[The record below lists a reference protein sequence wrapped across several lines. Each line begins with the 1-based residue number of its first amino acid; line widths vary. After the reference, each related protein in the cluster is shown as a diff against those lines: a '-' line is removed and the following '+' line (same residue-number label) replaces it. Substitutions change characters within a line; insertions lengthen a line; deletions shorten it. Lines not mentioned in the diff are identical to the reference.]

1 MLRSDFHVII
11 APAKEVEFSD
21 QQLERAQAL
30 FDQHVAVMN
39 PHDRSLAQS
48 LLD

>member
-11 APAKEVEFSD
+11 APAKEVEYSD
-21 QQLERAQAL
+21 QELERAQAL
-30 FDQHVAVMN
+30 FDEYRAVMN
-39 PHDRSLAQS
+39 PDDRILAQS